1 MELLKAD
8 SLCKSFGGL
17 AAVQNVS
24 FRVDKGQIVSIIGPN
39 GAGKTT
45 VFNLITGVYKPTEG
59 SLYLNGERMN
69 GKKTHQIVHA
79 GIARTF
85 QNIRLFK
92 KMTVI
97 ENVKAAMLEELTY
110 NMPQAIFRTKAYWQQ
125 EATATARAKELLQVV
140 HLSGKEDLEADNLP
154 YGEQRRLEI
163 ARALATNMK
172 LLLLDEPAAGMN
184 PTETEEL
191 LEIID
196 YIRSEFKVS
205 VLLIEH
211 DMSLVMKICERIQVL
226 DFGTTIASGTPAE
239 IANDPHVIEAYLGK
253 DKEEEVEADA

>member
-45 VFNLITGVYKPTEG
+45 VFNLLTGFYPCDSGEVLLSGENVTNLPAYVYIQ
-59 SLYLNGERMN
+59 
-69 GKKTHQIVHA
+69 KK
-79 GIARTF
+79 IARTF
-85 QNIRLFK
+85 QNLRIFPT
-92 KMTVI
+92 MTAL
-97 ENVKAAMLEELTY
+97 ENVLVGCQSMITY
-110 NMPQAIFRTKAYWQQ
+110 GRLDAIFRTKKMKKQ
-125 EATATARAKELLQVV
+125 E
-140 HLSGKEDLEADNLP
+140 LEALQNARHMLQILGMEQYADEKIGNLP
-154 YGEQRRLEI
+154 YGVQKKLEI
-163 ARALATNMK
+163 ARALVSEPQV
-172 LLLLDEPAAGMN
+172 LLLDEPAAGMN

-253 DKEEEVEADA
+253 DKEEVEADA